1 VGTLDPRVDAYI
13 ADAADFARPILT
25 RLRTVVHATCPSVEE
40 AIKWRRPHFMYEGVL
55 CGMAAFK
62 QHCAFGFWRG
72 RLVVGDDVAGET
84 AMGQFGRIASVAELP
99 PDDVLAGYI
108 RTAMRLNESAAQS
121 PTRARPRT
129 AREIELPSALAAAL
143 AEHPAASAAFERMS
157 PSHRQ
162 EYAEWVA
169 EAKGDATRARRVA
182 TAVEWIAEG
191 KARNWKYERR

>member
-1 VGTLDPRVDAYI
+1 MGTLDPRVDAYI

-25 RLRTVVHATCPSVEE
+25 RLRTLVHATCPGVEE
-40 AIKWRRPHFMYEGVL
+40 AIKWRSPHFMYQGIL

-62 QHCAFGFWRG
+62 QHCTFGFWQG
-72 RLVVGDDVAGET
+72 RLVVGEDVAGEA

-108 RTAMRLNESAAQS
+108 RAVMRLNELGAKS
-121 PTRARPRT
+121 PTRSRRRT
-129 AREIELPSALAAAL
+129 AREIDLPSALAAAL
-143 AEHPAASAAFERMS
+143 AAHAAAAAAFERMP

-169 EAKGDATRARRVA
+169 EAKGEATRARRVA